1 MTVPLKAVVGTAD
14 ADVAETAARK
24 TVQRHQNKLPTHH
37 VRNAPLKAPKHPAL
51 LSLRPL
57 KIRKGAVID
66 VDETAVARRRARVRK
81 DSRSKRHQRTSTRRN
96 QNHNRNVRNVR
107 IAKTAQSDDAKA
119 IATNVAT
126 NPPRTVHSRK
136 RRRNAPRVDPFFS
149 VAARAAV

>member
-1 MTVPLKAVVGTAD
+1 MTVPLKAVVETAD
-14 ADVAETAARK
+14 VDVAETAAPK

-51 LSLRPL
+51 LPLRPL

-81 DSRSKRHQRTSTRRN
+81 DNRSKRHQRTSTRRN
-96 QNHNRNVRNVR
+96 QNHNRNVRN
-107 IAKTAQSDDAKA
+107 AKTARSVVVKA
-119 IATNVAT
+119 IATSVVNSRKKT
-126 NPPRTVHSRK
+126 LHSRK

-149 VAARAAV
+149 VAARAAA